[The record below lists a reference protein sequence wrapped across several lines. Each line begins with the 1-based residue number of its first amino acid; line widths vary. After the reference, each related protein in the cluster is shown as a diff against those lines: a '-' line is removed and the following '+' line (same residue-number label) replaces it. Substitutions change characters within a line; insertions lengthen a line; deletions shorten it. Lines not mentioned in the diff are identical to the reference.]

1 MSWKM
6 LLSVAAL
13 AVAACNSPASAEK
26 PVTLAVP
33 SGAATAVY
41 TQCGV
46 GAPGETQDNCSA
58 TSSLLNNA
66 G

>member
-33 SGAATAVY
+33 SGAATAIFCWGMFLVY
-41 TQCGV
+41 RV
-46 GAPGETQDNCSA
+46 GF
-58 TSSLLNNA
+58 
-66 G
+66 